1 MLFIATEKGYS
12 VLKKIYE
19 CKKDCLVSVISFNE
33 VNVKKNYF
41 KSIKNFCIEKK
52 ILFYNWV
59 DIKHEVIDLIKYY
72 NITVAFAIG
81 WRYIL
86 PLEINDYMKNK
97 LMVFHDSL
105 LPKYRGFAPTP
116 TAIIYGEEELGMS
129 VIYAEDDMDTGDIII
144 QKNFKLKSGLYIED
158 VIKILSEIYDDSAI
172 ELISMIENNKIKVER
187 QDNSKATYSIWRD
200 PEDCEID
207 WNLSSKEIYN
217 LIRAVSEPYTG
228 AFTYLNTKKIFIWR
242 AEILADKMFVIRYPG
257 KLWSIVDNC
266 PIVICGKGMI
276 KLLKVTDE
284 CGNIIK
290 FNKVRVRLGK

>member
-1 MLFIATEKGYS
+1 MLFVATEKGYS

-19 CKKDCLVSVISFNE
+19 YKKDCLVSVISFNE

-41 KSIKNFCIEKK
+41 NSIKKFCIENK
-52 ILFYNWV
+52 ILFLNWD
-59 DIKHEVIDLIKYY
+59 DIKHEVIDLIRYY

-86 PLEINDYMKNK
+86 PLEINNYMKSK
-97 LMVFHDSL
+97 LIVFHDSL

-116 TAIIYGEEELGMS
+116 TAIICGEEELGMS

-144 QKNFKLKSGLYIED
+144 QKKFKLKSDLYIKD
-158 VIKILSEIYDDSAI
+158 VIKILSKIYSNSAI

-187 QDNSKATYSIWRD
+187 QDSSKATYSAWRD
-200 PEDCEID
+200 SEDCEID

-228 AFTYLNTKKIFIWR
+228 AFTYLNNKKIFVWR
-242 AEILADKMFVIRYPG
+242 AEIIDDKMFAIRYPG
-257 KLWSIVDNC
+257 KVWSIVDNY
-266 PIVICGKGMI
+266 PIIICGKGMI

-284 CGNIIK
+284 FGNVIE
-290 FNKVRVRLGK
+290 FNKIRVKLGE